1 MQAFLRLT
9 QNRRF
14 FFSLLIL
21 WHKHLE
27 ICSVNEAQMQYLLC
41 HNTWWTLFVT
51 LSSWLQRGFFL
62 NYNIVFHLFT
72 HSNWLFIRVVFF
84 CNPNM
89 TPVCSVVLIKETNMP
104 QHINFII
111 THIFCPILLY
121 VSTTKLNLLLDFFTP
136 AYSWDRLLQLWK
148 NDVSLTQ

>member
-1 MQAFLRLT
+1 MQCERSPNA
-9 QNRRF
+9 
-14 FFSLLIL
+14 I
-21 WHKHLE
+21 
-27 ICSVNEAQMQYLLC
+27 SVMSQHVMDAVCDSQLMTSE
-41 HNTWWTLFVT
+41 
-51 LSSWLQRGFFL
+51 RFFL

-136 AYSWDRLLQLWK
+136 AYS
-148 NDVSLTQ
+148 